1 MSYISSTASQ
11 ADISDGIAD
20 GVIDISFYRNHV
32 VYIKLDKKM
41 IGLTTDINELRVGE
55 TYCIVLQQNE
65 KGKKKVLF
73 DADYAENLWG
83 KLSKKPQAQSKP
95 FTFTNVPQI
104 SLEPNSISM
113 ISCLCISGING
124 KQLLCSVASG
134 FAGKE

>member
-55 TYCIVLQQNE
+55 TYCIVLQQND
-65 KGKKKVLF
+65 KGKSKVLF

-83 KLSKKPQAQSKP
+83 KLSKNPQAQSNP
-95 FTFTNVPQI
+95 FTFIGTPQI

-113 ISCLCISGING
+113 ISCLCVSGTNG
-124 KQLLCSVASG
+124 KQLLCSVA
-134 FAGKE
+134 AGYPGK

>member
-1 MSYISSTASQ
+1 MGYISSTASQ
-11 ADISDGIAD
+11 ADASDGIED

-32 VYIKLDKKM
+32 IYIKLDKKM
-41 IGLTTDINELRVGE
+41 IGLTTDINELSIGE

-134 FAGKE
+134 FPGKE